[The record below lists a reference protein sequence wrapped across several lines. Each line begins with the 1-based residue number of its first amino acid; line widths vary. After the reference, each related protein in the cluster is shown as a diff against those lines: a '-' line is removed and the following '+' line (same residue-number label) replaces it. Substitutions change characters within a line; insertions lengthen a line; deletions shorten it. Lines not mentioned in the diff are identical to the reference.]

1 MKKIDEPM
9 DFPLLLAS
17 TVHDIKNTI
26 GLLNNALGEMVAEC
40 NHRECELSSRLQYLR
55 YEANRL
61 NGNLVQLLTLY
72 KINKSNISLNISHH
86 NVFDFL
92 EENILGNAPLLDSK
106 KITVELECPEDLVW
120 FFDRELLSGVV
131 NNILNNAY
139 NYAKDRLKISAC
151 VKTAALA
158 IRIEDNGK
166 GYPDSMTAASPP
178 GPNRSVNFQS
188 GSTGLGLYFAAVIA
202 AMHKNEN
209 KEGSVV
215 ISNGSSLGG
224 GCFTIYLP

>member
-1 MKKIDEPM
+1 MTQIDEPM
-9 DFPLLLAS
+9 DFSLLLAS

-40 NHRECELSSRLQYLR
+40 NHRECEAASRLNYLR

-72 KINKSNISLNISHH
+72 KINKSTIYLNISHH

-92 EENILGNAPLLDSK
+92 KENILGITPLLDSK
-106 KITVELECPEDLVW
+106 GIKVELECPEDIVW
-120 FFDRELLSGVV
+120 FFDRELLSGVIK
-131 NNILNNAY
+131 NILNNAY
-139 NYAKDRLKISAC
+139 KYAKDRLKVSAC
-151 VKTAALA
+151 VETTALA
-158 IRIEDNGK
+158 IRIEDNGR
-166 GYPDSMTAASPP
+166 GYPDSLTNASPL
-178 GPNRSVNFQS
+178 GLNSSVNFQS

-202 AMHKNEN
+202 ALHKNGN

-215 ISNGSSLGG
+215 LSNGSSLGG